1 MKYSYKVVFFI
12 MLSSSIF
19 ATDPP
24 EVNDV
29 HSQMNLTRVESV
41 LKPKTVGEIQ
51 TIVRNA
57 KKDNKFISIAGA
69 RHAMGGQQ
77 FGENTLLLDMSDMKR
92 IIRFDPDRGIIE
104 VEAGIQ
110 WPELVQYLL
119 QVQKDKW
126 PQWGI
131 IQKQTGA
138 DRLSIGG
145 ALSANAHGRGLK
157 FKPFIDNVES
167 FTLVDAEGTLR
178 TCNRKE
184 NSELFDLAIGGYGLF
199 GVIIAVELRLMPRTK
214 LERVVEVLELK
225 DLMKAFEKRISEG
238 FLFGDFQY
246 DIDTN
251 APAFM
256 KRGVFSCYKP
266 VDSKTPMPP
275 EQKEMS
281 AENWDTL
288 YYLAHTDKSKAW
300 DVYSQYYLST
310 NGQLYWSD
318 IHQMSIYG
326 DNYHLVLDEKMK
338 APVRGSEM
346 ITEID
351 VKREHLADFMSE
363 VAKKFKEEKTDV
375 IYGTVRLI
383 EKDDECFLTWAK
395 DRYACVIFNLH
406 VNQNP
411 EGLEKAKKDFRFLID
426 MAIKYEGTY
435 FLTYHRF
442 ATREQVEACYPQFPE
457 FLRLKKKYDP
467 QERFQS
473 EWYRHYK
480 KMFSDKI

>member
-1 MKYSYKVVFFI
+1 MRYLPGI
-12 MLSSSIF
+12 AILLLLSPIT
-19 ATDPP
+19 AKTADHPL
-24 EVNDV
+24 VNDV
-29 HSQMNLTRVESV
+29 HSKMNLTQVDSIVR
-41 LKPKTVGEIQ
+41 PKTIDEVQSI
-51 TIVRNA
+51 IRKA
-57 KKDNKFISIAGA
+57 KEDKKSVSIAGA

-77 FGENTLLLDMSDMKR
+77 FGENSILIDMSEMKR
-92 IIRFDPDRGIIE
+92 IILFDPKEGLIE

-110 WPELVQYLL
+110 WPDLVDHLL
-119 QVQKDKW
+119 QAQKGKW

-167 FTLVDAEGTLR
+167 FTLIDAEGKLR

-184 NSELFDLAIGGYGLF
+184 NNGIFRLAIGGYGLF
-199 GVIIAVELRLMPRTK
+199 GVITTVQLRLMPRTK
-214 LERVVEVLELK
+214 LERVVQVIDLK
-225 DLMKAFEKRISEG
+225 DLMPSFEKRISEG
-238 FLFGDFQY
+238 FMFGDFQY
-246 DIDTN
+246 DINSASAT
-251 APAFM
+251 FM

-266 VDSKTPMPP
+266 VDDKTPMP
-275 EQKEMS
+275 EAHRELS
-281 AENWDTL
+281 AANWDNL
-288 YYLAHTDKSKAW
+288 YYLAHSDKAKAW

-318 IHQMSIYG
+318 IHQMSVYS
-326 DNYHLVLDEKMK
+326 DNYHEAIDKKLGATVK
-338 APVRGSEM
+338 GNEM

-351 VKREHLADFMSE
+351 VRREFLSDFMAE
-363 VAKKFKEEKTDV
+363 AAKKFQEEKTNV

-395 DRYACVIFNLH
+395 DSYACVIFNLH
-406 VNQNP
+406 VDQSA
-411 EGLEKAKKDFRFLID
+411 EGLEKAKRDFRFLID
-426 MAIKYEGTY
+426 MAIKYKGSY

-442 ATREQVEACYPQFPE
+442 AIREQVLACYPQFPE

-467 QERFQS
+467 EERFQS

-480 KMFSDKI
+480 KMFAE